1 MNTVQ
6 QWGRKESIIWPPRG
20 FYYTYGAIFL
30 AVVATGFLTY
40 VDFHL
45 SLSPLEQ
52 YYLPYYI
59 RTETAGLVRS
69 TGMYQLLYISDGRSH
84 SRLAMDGDVAA
95 GETRQLS
102 GRPLPLAL
110 SETGLKQG
118 FRYIFREVQH
128 PYPNSGLHTWLAHWI
143 FSDTSLSALFAT
155 PFYCGV
161 LALALQL
168 PFSIRKDIKRRKE
181 LRYGRRLKG
190 PILVAARQFTKAVGG
205 NGIGITTND
214 DKRPLRIPRASD
226 RYCR

>member
-1 MNTVQ
+1 M
-6 QWGRKESIIWPPRG
+6 
-20 FYYTYGAIFL
+20 
-30 AVVATGFLTY
+30 
-40 VDFHL
+40 
-45 SLSPLEQ
+45 
-52 YYLPYYI
+52 
-59 RTETAGLVRS
+59 
-69 TGMYQLLYISDGRSH
+69 
-84 SRLAMDGDVAA
+84 
-95 GETRQLS
+95 S

-128 PYPNSGLHTWLAHWI
+128 PYQNSGLHTWLAHWI
-143 FSDTSLSALFAT
+143 FGDTSLSALFAT

-214 DKRPLRIPRASD
+214 DKRPLRIPRNAENKHFLLVGDTGSGKSSVIRQMLYQVAARGESAIVYDPACEFVKQFYND
-226 RYCR
+226 RRGDIVLNPLDARMPYWQRRRR

>member
-30 AVVATGFLTY
+30 AVVATGLLMY
-40 VDFHL
+40 VHFHFGP
-45 SLSPLEQ
+45 SPLEQ

-59 RTETAGLVRS
+59 RSETAGLFRS
-69 TGMYQLLYISDGRSH
+69 TGMYQLVYITDGESH
-84 SRLAMDGDVAA
+84 SRLATNGDVAV

-102 GRPLPLAL
+102 GRPLPIVL
-110 SETGLKQG
+110 SETALKQG
-118 FRYIFREVQH
+118 FRYIVREVQH
-128 PYPNSGLHTWLAHWI
+128 PYQNSGLHTWLGHWI
-143 FSDTSLSALFAT
+143 FADTSLSALFAT

-190 PILVAARQFTKAVGG
+190 PILVTARQFTKAVAGD
-205 NGIGITTND
+205 GIGITTND
-214 DKRPLRIPRASD
+214 DKRPLR
-226 RYCR
+226 